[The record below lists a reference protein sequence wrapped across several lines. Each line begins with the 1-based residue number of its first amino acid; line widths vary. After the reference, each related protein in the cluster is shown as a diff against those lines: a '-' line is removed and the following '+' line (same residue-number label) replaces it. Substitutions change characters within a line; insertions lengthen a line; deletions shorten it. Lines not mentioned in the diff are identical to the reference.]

1 MAINKGYTVFDHTNL
16 IVLIWMLSPAK
27 AHTHT
32 HNKMI
37 SNNDD
42 DKITKRIREDLNKKR
57 SWFSLYVFS

>member
-1 MAINKGYTVFDHTNL
+1 MVRPPGLNLPDVNKYYIMMVQ
-16 IVLIWMLSPAK
+16 IWMLSPRD
-27 AHTHT
+27 THT
-32 HNKMI
+32 KII